1 MVLMDLNKVPEEDES
16 TAFIMLYKDGK
27 PISQVS
33 CSNSPVKIPVAL
45 HVKEMTP
52 AAILPLSKLPRVYFH
67 AAGQNRQQ
75 SLEFET
81 FLGYLL
87 KRDKVAVCHFGW
99 YEFLITPPSGSFDR
113 VGVAYR
119 LMKLCRDGE
128 VLGGAASN
136 DNRIRE
142 PMAAQV
148 DAVIGP
154 QNPTLYT
161 RVLQDDIKREDSRS
175 KMVVGDAYLQPQNFQ
190 TLHTRLVKGNST
202 QGIYN
207 DHQQGG
213 PYPNVSAPYEHM
225 IPLHRASENVNRCI
239 QSGSPRVENNTSPRV
254 ESNPQPLAENASHQ
268 TEQGTIHR
276 FQTREVKQE
285 SSETNVVRRKFS
297 RTHPEYLETLSHNHA
312 QWIFGALAELIDNS
326 RDANASRLDISIQME
341 YHKKAGKKIPVLAIV
356 DNGCG
361 MTHSD
366 IERML
371 SFGHKRPSKENK
383 DLIGRFGVGFKT
395 GSMRL
400 GKDVVVFTQSS
411 ETRSIAF
418 LSQSFNEDKDDVEI
432 PIITYRKEG
441 GYMDFDLTVHTEQE
455 AEAYLKAMKEY
466 SPFNEYVIGNK
477 FARFREDGTGTHIYV
492 YNLDMWG
499 SDYSLQ
505 WDDQTG
511 ESKNSRKKRDIWI
524 RSRRVRSRPGQMS
537 QEVPLDYSL
546 HAYLEVIFL
555 DPRMKIYVQGSM
567 VKIRPLA
574 KSLNKTRVVKDVL
587 LGKTVELTLGR
598 SQEERERGNCGVFL
612 YWHGRLIEAYKRVG
626 GMIHSADMGRGVI
639 GVIDVTEIMTNGDKG
654 TLVLNHKQ
662 GFQDCAAYA
671 KLEQWLGSKA
681 DEYWD
686 ENFDTLELRDNSKG
700 YKPDHEWVQC
710 NKCWKWRLL
719 DPSYNSENLPD
730 EWFCY
735 MVPFK
740 GSCSILEQAVE
751 PGVIT
756 VGAKRSNG
764 GFITSRQL
772 RPVKEE
778 GNVTPIHD
786 SVITNNKGESETS
799 TDTEVE
805 TNLPVI
811 QPPLKRLR
819 RGPPRASAQR
829 RAR

>member
-1 MVLMDLNKVPEEDES
+1 MAMMDLNKVPEEDES
-16 TAFIMLYKDGK
+16 TSFIMLYKDGK

-33 CSNSPVKIPVAL
+33 CSNSPVKIPTAL

-75 SLEFET
+75 VSEFEA
-81 FLGYLL
+81 FLGYLF

-99 YEFLITPPSGSFDR
+99 YEFLITPPTGRFDH

-119 LMKLCRDGE
+119 LLKSSRDGE
-128 VLGGAASN
+128 VLGCAPSN

-142 PMAAQV
+142 PLPAQV
-148 DAVIGP
+148 DAVIRP
-154 QNPTLYT
+154 QSPPLYA
-161 RVLQDDIKREDSRS
+161 RVFQDDIKREDSRS
-175 KMVVGDAYLQPQNFQ
+175 KVVVEDAYLGPQNYQ
-190 TLHTRLVKGNST
+190 TLHTRLVKGNAT
-202 QGIYN
+202 HGISI
-207 DHQQGG
+207 DHQQGV
-213 PYPNVSAPYEHM
+213 PYPNVSAPHEHI
-225 IPLHRASENVNRCI
+225 IPLRRASENVNRCI
-239 QSGSPRVENNTSPRV
+239 QSDSPLVENNTSP
-254 ESNPQPLAENASHQ
+254 LIENASHQ
-268 TEQGTIHR
+268 MEQGALHR
-276 FQTREVKQE
+276 FQIREVKQE
-285 SSETNVVRRKFS
+285 RSDTNVVKRKFS

-371 SFGHKRPSKENK
+371 SFGHKRPAKENK

-441 GYMDFDLTVHTEQE
+441 GYMDFDLTVHSELE
-455 AEAYLKAMKEY
+455 AEAYLKAIKEY

-477 FARFREDGTGTHIYV
+477 FARFKEDGTGTHIYV

-511 ESKNSRKKRDIWI
+511 ESRNYRKKRDIWI
-524 RSRRVRSRPGQMS
+524 RSRRLRSRPGQMS
-537 QEVPLDYSL
+537 QQVPLDYSL

-574 KSLNKTRVVKDVL
+574 KSLNKTKVVKDVL
-587 LGKTVELTLGR
+587 LGKTVELTFGR
-598 SQEERERGNCGVFL
+598 SQEERERGNCGIFL

-639 GVIDVTEIMTNGDKG
+639 GVIDVTEIMKNGDKG
-654 TLVLNHKQ
+654 PLVLNHKQ
-662 GFQDCAAYA
+662 GFQDCEAYA

-710 NKCWKWRLL
+710 NKCWRWRTL
-719 DPSYNSENLPD
+719 DPSYNSESLPD

-735 MVPFK
+735 MAPFK
-740 GSCSILEQAVE
+740 GSCSIPEQAVE

-764 GFITSRQL
+764 GFTTSKQL
-772 RPVKEE
+772 RHVKEE

-786 SVITNNKGESETS
+786 SVITTNKGESEAS
-799 TDTEVE
+799 TDTEDE
-805 TNLPVI
+805 MNLPVM

>member
-1 MVLMDLNKVPEEDES
+1 MVMMDLNKAPEEADES
-16 TAFIMLYKDGK
+16 TTFIMLFKDGK

-33 CSNSPVKIPVAL
+33 CFNSPVKFPLAL
-45 HVKEMTP
+45 HIKDMTP
-52 AAILPLSKLPRVYFH
+52 AAVLPLSKLPRVYFH

-75 SLEFET
+75 VSEFET

-99 YEFLITPPSGSFDR
+99 YEFLITPPTGSLDR

-119 LMKLCRDGE
+119 LMKSPRDSE
-128 VLGGAASN
+128 VP

-142 PMAAQV
+142 PMPAQV

-154 QNPTLYT
+154 QNPTLYP
-161 RVLQDDIKREDSRS
+161 RVLQDDIICEDSRS
-175 KMVVGDAYLQPQNFQ
+175 KVVVEDAYLRPQNSQ
-190 TLHTRLVKGNST
+190 TLPIRLVKGNAYR
-202 QGIYN
+202 GISS

-213 PYPNVSAPYEHM
+213 LYPNVSAPPEH
-225 IPLHRASENVNRCI
+225 IISLHRASENFNSCI
-239 QSGSPRVENNTSPRV
+239 QSDSPRVENNISP
-254 ESNPQPLAENASHQ
+254 LIENVSQ
-268 TEQGTIHR
+268 QMEQGALHR

-285 SSETNVVRRKFS
+285 RSDSNEVKRKFS

-371 SFGHKRPSKENK
+371 SFGHKRPDRENK

-418 LSQSFNEDKDDVEI
+418 LSQSFNEDKEDVEI
-432 PIITYRKEG
+432 PIITYRKQG
-441 GYMDFDLTVHTEQE
+441 GYMDFDLTVHSE
-455 AEAYLKAMKEY
+455 AEAEAHMKAIKEY

-477 FARFREDGTGTHIYV
+477 FARFKEEGTGTHIYV

-505 WDDQTG
+505 WDDQAG
-511 ESKNSRKKRDIWI
+511 ESKNYRKKRDIWI

-555 DPRMKIYVQGSM
+555 DPRMKIYVQGSV

-587 LGKTVELTLGR
+587 LDKTVELTLGR
-598 SQEERERGNCGVFL
+598 SQEERERGNCGIFL

-639 GVIDVTEIMTNGDKG
+639 GVIDVTEIMKNGDKG
-654 TLVLNHKQ
+654 PFVLNHKQ
-662 GFQDCAAYA
+662 GFQDCEAYA
-671 KLEQWLGSKA
+671 KLEQWLGGKA

-686 ENFDTLELRDNSKG
+686 ENFDTLELRDNSRG

-710 NKCWKWRLL
+710 NKCWKWRTL
-719 DPSYNSENLPD
+719 DPNYSSESLPD

-735 MVPFK
+735 MAPYK
-740 GSCSILEQAVE
+740 GSCSVPEEEVE

-756 VGAKRSNG
+756 IAAKRSNG
-764 GFITSRQL
+764 GVITSRQL
-772 RPVKEE
+772 RPVKVE

-786 SVITNNKGESETS
+786 SVITTNKGDSEAS
-799 TDTEVE
+799 TETEGE
-805 TNLPVI
+805 IDLPVQ